1 MAVGVGILYDF
12 PILYFVLLAI
22 NVCLWF
28 IPSKSHI
35 MWKSVTCGYSI
46 SVPDTFVMWYHSAPT
61 HYISVLLQS
70 YLFEKRL
77 CPFPSITPV
86 WVGGQ
91 MGYGPDLSW
100 QQDCYL
106 AFSMSASLTSAAPLY
121 CSSRRLALLCIWAK
135 IRFFLGKASLVKF
148 WTSRIPII
156 VSSPQVWRWQPF
168 VEITN
173 NIMEDTMTLSAVFRP
188 FMHSSLNQWYRLM
201 LLCVL
206 VHLCTL
212 CA

>member
-1 MAVGVGILYDF
+1 MSDLSKYCVHIGKGPERGDF
-12 PILYFVLLAI
+12 PISYYVVCIQSCDGSRGGYIIRFSHFVFVLLAI

-46 SVPDTFVMWYHSAPT
+46 SVPDTFVMGYHTAPT
-61 HYISVLLQS
+61 HYLSVLLQS
-70 YLFEKRL
+70 YPIEKRL
-77 CPFPSITPV
+77 SQFPSVTPV

-106 AFSMSASLTSAAPLY
+106 AISMSASLTSATPLY
-121 CSSRRLALLCIWAK
+121 CSSMPLALLCIWTK
-135 IRFFLGKASLVKF
+135 IRFFLGKVFLVKF

-173 NIMEDTMTLSAVFRP
+173 NIMEDTMP
-188 FMHSSLNQWYRLM
+188 
-201 LLCVL
+201 
-206 VHLCTL
+206 
-212 CA
+212 